1 MSFTLDVFTISFF
14 SGTFFISFSSPT
26 FIIYLS
32 LYLILCL
39 SLLFSSLPRSL
50 QTRSLSLFRHVNYPR
65 LFLSLTL
72 SLSPA
77 TLTHFTVFCFGRNLS
92 VFLSPSLS
100 FFSHVNR
107 HLSNMYTH
115 YRSLSLVL
123 AFLHAAMLT
132 SLFMVWTPPLS
143 LSFSISLSPATLTH
157 FTIFCCG
164 RHLPPFLS
172 HSRFL
177 SSATLT
183 HFTLFCWVY
192 SLSVSIFRHVHYPH
206 LSLSRSLALFL
217 SLSLSRVL
225 SRSLSLS
232 SATLTHFTIFCCG
245 RHLPSFLSHSLSPL
259 QPHSLHFTLFC
270 WVYSLSVSIF
280 SHVNRHSSDTY
291 ITPIYLSLSLS
302 LSLSRQP
309 IMICRIEV
317 SIFPIA
323 AV

>member
-1 MSFTLDVFTISFF
+1 MSFTLDVFTISFFSGTFF

-39 SLLFSSLPRSL
+39 YLLFISLPRSL

-115 YRSLSLVL
+115 YRSLSL
-123 AFLHAAMLT
+123 
-132 SLFMVWTPPLS
+132 S
-143 LSFSISLSPATLTH
+143 
-157 FTIFCCG
+157 
-164 RHLPPFLS
+164 LS

-192 SLSVSIFRHVHYPH
+192 SLSVSIFRHVLYPH
-206 LSLSRSLALFL
+206 LSRSLSFSISL
-217 SLSLSRVL
+217 SLSLSLVRAL
-225 SRSLSLS
+225 SLSL
-232 SATLTHFTIFCCG
+232 
-245 RHLPSFLSHSLSPL
+245 
-259 QPHSLHFTLFC
+259 
-270 WVYSLSVSIF
+270 F
-280 SHVNRHSSDTY
+280 SHTHPFY
-291 ITPIYLSLSLS
+291 YLLLWTPPPFLSLSLS
-302 LSLSRQP
+302 LSLFSHTHPLYSLLLGLQP
-309 IMICRIEV
+309 LCVYLQPR
-317 SIFPIA
+317 
-323 AV
+323 